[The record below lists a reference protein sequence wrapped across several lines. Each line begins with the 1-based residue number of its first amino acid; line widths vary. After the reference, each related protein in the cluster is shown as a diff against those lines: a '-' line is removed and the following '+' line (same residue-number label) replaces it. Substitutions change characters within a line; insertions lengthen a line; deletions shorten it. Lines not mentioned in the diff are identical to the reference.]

1 MGRLSEVTVLFA
13 DARGFTAL
21 IHERGPEE
29 ITPYIDEFFRRC
41 SNIVIRHDGIID
53 HFRGDAVLAF
63 FNVPV
68 KREDHLPRAIEAAR
82 EIQMAVPEINR
93 AQGDSDILK
102 VGVGITTGMGLATT
116 VGSNTCTDYTI
127 MGDVANIASRLQG
140 LAEPG
145 EILIANE
152 VYEAVRNSYP
162 NAGKRV
168 MDLKG
173 ISTPVDIYSLGTR
186 TSGEAD
192 NG

>member
-41 SNIVIRHDGIID
+41 SNIVINHDGIVD

-63 FNVPV
+63 FNVPI
-68 KREDHLPRAIEAAR
+68 KRENHVAQAIEAAR

-93 AQGDSDILK
+93 GRGDSDLLK
-102 VGVGITTGMGLATT
+102 VGVGITTGLGLATT

-140 LAEPG
+140 IAQPG
-145 EILIANE
+145 EILVSEE
-152 VYEAVRNSYP
+152 VYNAVQAGYP
-162 NAGKRV
+162 GAEERV
-168 MDLKG
+168 IDLKG
-173 ISTPVDIYSLGTR
+173 ISAPVRAYSLGFPRKLT
-186 TSGEAD
+186 G
-192 NG
+192 GP